1 MALYV
6 PHRLVSFAIF
16 LGQPK
21 ACTISHL
28 LLSPDRPTI
37 TFSKT
42 RNLCYFLFY
51 YADTTTTILQIMTRR
66 QITLADLAK
75 ELGISTAT
83 VSRAL
88 KDYPD
93 ISDETKAKVI
103 ALAQK
108 WNYRPNSMAAGLRKR
123 ESKIIGVIVPD
134 IINHFFS
141 SVIKGIMSVAYEADY
156 RVMLMQSDESFEKE
170 RVDADALFSSR
181 VDGVLVSVAHGSSSY
196 DHLTQ
201 FYQSGIPLVFFDKIP
216 DGIQEC
222 SKVMVDD
229 FHGAFMIVE
238 HLIKQGC
245 RRIVHFRGPLQASTS
260 RNRYEGYLAALAKY
274 KVPLDEDLVI
284 ECEEISL
291 DEGKVFCQKLIDEGI
306 SFDGVFAVADAVAL
320 GAILSIRKA
329 GLRIPEEVAV
339 AGFSDWKI
347 SAVLDPPLS
356 SVAQPS
362 QAMGTMAANLL
373 LKEISAMKD
382 GLDLSP
388 ETVVLRTELKI
399 RESSNRLEK
408 TVIAG

>member
-1 MALYV
+1 M
-6 PHRLVSFAIF
+6 H
-16 LGQPK
+16 
-21 ACTISHL
+21 
-28 LLSPDRPTI
+28 
-37 TFSKT
+37 
-42 RNLCYFLFY
+42 
-51 YADTTTTILQIMTRR
+51 RR

-93 ISDETKAKVI
+93 ISDDTKSKVI
-103 ALAQK
+103 ALAKK

-123 ESKIIGVIVPD
+123 ESKVIGVIVPD

-141 SVIKGIMSVAYEADY
+141 SVIKGIMSVAYDADY
-156 RVMLMQSDESFEKE
+156 RVMLMQSDESYEKE

-216 DGIQEC
+216 SEIQDC

-238 HLIKQGC
+238 HLIQQGC
-245 RRIVHFRGPLQASTS
+245 KRIVHFRGPLQASTS
-260 RNRYEGYLAALAKY
+260 RNRYEGYIAALTKY
-274 KVPLDEDLVI
+274 KLPVDESLIVGCKD
-284 ECEEISL
+284 ISL
-291 DEGKVFCQKLIDEGI
+291 EEGRDFTQALLDQGI
-306 SFDGVFAVADAVAL
+306 EFDGIFAVADAVAL
-320 GAILSIRKA
+320 GAILA
-329 GLRIPEEVAV
+329 LRHTGISIPEGVAV

-347 SAVLDPPLS
+347 SAILEPPLS

-362 QAMGTMAANLL
+362 QEMGTLAARLL
-373 LKEISAMKD
+373 LKEISAMKE
-382 GLDLSP
+382 GQEVSP
-388 ETVVLRTELKI
+388 ETIVLRTELKL
-399 RESSNRLEK
+399 RASSNRIKKSSL
-408 TVIAG
+408 II

>member
-1 MALYV
+1 M
-6 PHRLVSFAIF
+6 H
-16 LGQPK
+16 
-21 ACTISHL
+21 
-28 LLSPDRPTI
+28 
-37 TFSKT
+37 
-42 RNLCYFLFY
+42 
-51 YADTTTTILQIMTRR
+51 RR

-93 ISDETKAKVI
+93 ISDQTKKRVI
-103 ALAQK
+103 ALAKK

-123 ESKIIGVIVPD
+123 ESKVIGVIVPD

-181 VDGVLVSVAHGSSSY
+181 VDGVLVSVAHGSESY

-216 DGIQEC
+216 AEIQDC

-238 HLIKQGC
+238 HLIQQGC
-245 RRIVHFRGPLQASTS
+245 KRIVHFRGPLQASTS
-260 RNRYEGYLAALAKY
+260 RNRYEGYLAALKKY
-274 KVPLDEDLVI
+274 KLPIDEELI
-284 ECEEISL
+284 IGCHEISL
-291 DEGKVFCQKLIDEGI
+291 EEGRDFSQVLLDKKIA
-306 SFDGVFAVADAVAL
+306 FDGVFAVADAVAL
-320 GAILSIRKA
+320 GSILAIRQA
-329 GLRIPEEVAV
+329 GLRIPEQVAV

-347 SAVLDPPLS
+347 SAILDPPLS

-362 QAMGTMAANLL
+362 QEMGTLAAKLL
-373 LKEISAMKD
+373 LKEILAMKED
-382 GLDLSP
+382 KEVSP
-388 ETVVLRTELKI
+388 ETIVLRTELKI
-399 RESSNRLEK
+399 RESSSRVQK
-408 TVIAG
+408 TAFAG

>member
-1 MALYV
+1 
-6 PHRLVSFAIF
+6 
-16 LGQPK
+16 
-21 ACTISHL
+21 
-28 LLSPDRPTI
+28 
-37 TFSKT
+37 
-42 RNLCYFLFY
+42 
-51 YADTTTTILQIMTRR
+51 MTRR

-93 ISDETKAKVI
+93 ISDETKKRVI
-103 ALAQK
+103 ALAKK

-123 ESKIIGVIVPD
+123 ESKVIGVIVPD

-181 VDGVLVSVAHGSSSY
+181 VDGVLVSVAHGSESY

-216 DGIQEC
+216 AEIKDC

-238 HLIKQGC
+238 HLIQQGC
-245 RRIVHFRGPLQASTS
+245 KRIVHFRGPLQASTS
-260 RNRYEGYLAALAKY
+260 KNRYEGYLAALGKY
-274 KVPLDEDLVI
+274 KLPVDEDLIVA
-284 ECEEISL
+284 CDEISL
-291 DEGKVFCQKLIDEGI
+291 EEGRDFTKNLLEKGI
-306 SFDGVFAVADAVAL
+306 EFDGVFAVADAVAL
-320 GAILSIRKA
+320 GSILTIRQA
-329 GLRIPEEVAV
+329 GLRIPEQVAV

-347 SAVLDPPLS
+347 SAILDPPLS

-362 QAMGTMAANLL
+362 QEMGTLAAKLL
-373 LKEISAMKD
+373 LKEILAMKEEEEF
-382 GLDLSP
+382 SP
-388 ETVVLRTELKI
+388 ETIVLRTELKL
-399 RESSNRLEK
+399 RESSIRVNK
-408 TVIAG
+408 SSVVG